1 MPKGVRPRGR
11 VSQGEGGL
19 ACTGRGDGR
28 LHRRG
33 ARGTGSLGEGGSTS
47 SGPGEGPLGGVRPR
61 RGEPPRERG
70 LTRVSRG
77 STASETV
84 ALVAKGSRGEG
95 HSGGVA
101 PAGVAVRWAGV
112 GNGWLPEDR
121 VLGGRA
127 TPAGVA
133 FYSAGIE
140 EGGLPEDRV
149 FEGRGIRW
157 RGPRLAWGLRKVGVR
172 RTASSGGRAP
182 G

>member
-95 HSGGVA
+95 HSGGLRPLEWPSV
-101 PAGVAVRWAGV
+101 
-112 GNGWLPEDR
+112 
-121 VLGGRA
+121 GRA
-127 TPAGVA
+127 SGMAG
-133 FYSAGIE
+133 FRRTGSSG
-140 EGGLPEDRV
+140 
-149 FEGRGIRW
+149 EGRLPLEWHSIRRASRRAGSRKTGSSKGGGSDGEGLGW
-157 RGPRLAWGLRKVGVR
+157 RGG
-172 RTASSGGRAP
+172 
-182 G
+182 